1 MTEDAPVG
9 VAVVGGGLVAQIV
22 HLPLLSALRDEF
34 TLVGVAEP
42 SPKVRATLAE
52 RYRPPRTCGD
62 WRELLEEDALEA
74 LIITSPNPTHAEI
87 AQAALERGLHIL
99 VEKPMCLTASQ
110 AQDIIA
116 QRDRAGLVVQ
126 VGYMKRY
133 DATYRALLGHIG
145 QATGQLRYIDAVTYD
160 PGLPGLLPPGTIT
173 GPDDLPAEDGRTL
186 ERTSVSQGREATG
199 LTGPD
204 AAAVYSNIYMGA
216 LIHDVNAIAGILQ
229 AAGDRLPETATGSRY
244 WANGRAASMT
254 CSTIGGVSCATTWLE
269 LPGVGVFT
277 ETVRVH
283 STREVYELVFGA
295 PYAPIGR
302 TRTTLTRADRGGERQ
317 SLASSVTAD
326 AYEHELRHFHSAIRH
341 QTQTLTPAEQAL
353 ADQRLLADAFRHA
366 LEPLPAPA
374 QLSDI
379 GGCAA

>member
-22 HLPLLSALRDEF
+22 HLPLLTTLRDQF
-34 TLVGVAEP
+34 TLVGIAEP
-42 SPKVRATLAE
+42 SPTVRATIAE

-62 WRELLEEDALEA
+62 WRELLEDDALEA

-87 AQAALERGLHIL
+87 AHAALERGLHIL

-110 AQDIIA
+110 AQDVIA
-116 QRDRAGLVVQ
+116 RRNRTGLVVQ

-133 DATYRALLGHIG
+133 DATYRLLVEHIS
-145 QATGQLRYIDAVTYD
+145 QAAGQLRYIDAVTYD
-160 PGLPGLLPPGTIT
+160 PGLPGLLAPGAVTHA
-173 GPDDLPAEDGRTL
+173 DDLPAEDAGTL
-186 ERTSVSQGREATG
+186 ERTSVSQGHEATG
-199 LTGPD
+199 LTTLD
-204 AAAVYSNIYMGA
+204 QAAVYSNIFMGA

-229 AAGDRLPETATGSRY
+229 AAGDRLPETATGARY

-254 CSTIGGVSCATTWLE
+254 CTTIGGVSCATTWLE
-269 LPGVGVFT
+269 LPGVGAFT

-302 TRTTLTRADRGGERQ
+302 TQTTLTRTGRAGERQ
-317 SLASSVTAD
+317 PLGSSVTAD
-326 AYEHELRHFHSAIRH
+326 AYEHELRQFHSAIRH
-341 QTQTLTPAEQAL
+341 QTPTLTPAEQAL
-353 ADQRLLADAFRHA
+353 ADQQLLGDAFRHA

-374 QLSDI
+374 QLTDI
-379 GGCAA
+379 GGRAA